1 MDDHKRVCTVGD
13 AKEVLFV
20 WDDEGEILGYI
31 TVHPSGEDFS
41 ISIYDEPK
49 PKPAVTL
56 TTNTRNECLA
66 ALTGFLEARRIDNE

>member
-20 WDDEGEILGYI
+20 SGDEGEILAHI
-31 TVHPSGEDFS
+31 TAHPSGGGFS
-41 ISIYDEPK
+41 ISIYDEPQ

-56 TTNTRNECLA
+56 ATNTRNECLA